1 MFPVAIPETK
11 VIKPVT
17 APARFSV
24 PVPCVV
30 LVSFTLSLIT
40 NAINY
45 SYGFPV
51 ILNKAPDPE
60 GLPAV
65 ALGKVTLKSPDVEV
79 ISPPKSK
86 IATRYWLAVV
96 PPGDTYLYNTPV
108 LAVIVEL
115 VHVGSVVKSTVV

>member
-1 MFPVAIPETK
+1 MT
-11 VIKPVT
+11 
-17 APARFSV
+17 PASV
-24 PVPCVV
+24 KSPVPDVV
-30 LVSFTLSLIT
+30 LVSFTRSLIT

-79 ISPPKSK
+79 MSAPKSK
-86 IATRYWLAVV
+86 IATRY
-96 PPGDTYLYNTPV
+96 
-108 LAVIVEL
+108 
-115 VHVGSVVKSTVV
+115 